1 MAKRAQKRTSGAVE
15 KVWGIFN
22 RRPKAPRKEQLE
34 AATTAGVNPNTAK
47 TQYQRWLH
55 RGSKGKRRARAT
67 A

>member
-1 MAKRAQKRTSGAVE
+1 MARRAKRSSGAVA

-22 RRPKAPRKEQLE
+22 RRPRAQRKEQLE
-34 AATTAGVNPNTAK
+34 AAAKAGINPNTAK

-55 RGSKGKRRARAT
+55 RGKTRRPKAT